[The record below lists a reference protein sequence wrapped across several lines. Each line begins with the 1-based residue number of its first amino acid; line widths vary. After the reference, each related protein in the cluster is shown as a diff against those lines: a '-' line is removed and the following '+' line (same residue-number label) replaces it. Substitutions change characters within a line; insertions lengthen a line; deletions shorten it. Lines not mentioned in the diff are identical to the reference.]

1 FHVATILRHRVMVE
15 IFSEQMQRNPFYN
28 QDEKGARDM
37 NTYFEDRVAVV
48 TGGASGI
55 GLALAETMLSYGVK
69 QVNLADFNEENLK
82 REAARL
88 NTAIRVKWWGFAA
101 TS

>member
-1 FHVATILRHRVMVE
+1 VSTY
-15 IFSEQMQRNPFYN
+15 S
-28 QDEKGARDM
+28 QDRI
-37 NTYFEDRVAVV
+37 AVV

-69 QVNLADFNEENLK
+69 EVNLADFNQENLK

-88 NTAIRVKWWGFAA
+88 NAVHPGKVVGLRCDVT
-101 TS
+101 